1 MSNKLQNVKA
11 NKELLAGTHSTQ
23 TRKSFGYT
31 GEGTTSKR
39 AVGDIWIEKDSA
51 GVEYKIEQK
60 NGFRTKTPLNS
71 ILKQVRDI
79 MSVPKE
85 CPCCKKK
92 MRDDEKALNFKMY
105 FKRKKCFECVLK
117 EETAIRLQG
126 QEAWEEYSRKI
137 MLANAEAWLADTD
150 KEVEILRNS
159 LKVQFTQNADGG
171 LEEWDQSSFF
181 GKFDNDYQELRKT
194 IIPNLKG
201 ENGDSQKSN

>member
-1 MSNKLQNVKA
+1 MSNKLQNIKA
-11 NKELLAGTHSTQ
+11 NKELLAGTHKSQ

-31 GEGTTSKR
+31 GEGTISKR
-39 AVGDIWIEKDSA
+39 AIGDIWIEKDPIS

-71 ILKQVRDI
+71 ILQQVRNI
-79 MSVPKE
+79 MSVPNE

-92 MRDDEKALNFKMY
+92 MRDEEKSLNFKMY
-105 FKRKKCFECVLK
+105 FKHKKCFECVIK
-117 EETAIRLQG
+117 EETMIRLKG
-126 QEAWEEYSRKI
+126 QEAWEEYSRKF

-171 LEEWDQSSFF
+171 LEEWDQSAFF
-181 GKFDNDYQELRKT
+181 EKFDKDYQELRKT
-194 IIPNLKG
+194 IITNLKG
-201 ENGDSQKSN
+201 ENGNS

>member
-1 MSNKLQNVKA
+1 MLDLYDSYKA
-11 NKELLAGTHSTQ
+11 DKDIFSEIPGGTKVS
-23 TRKSFGYT
+23 SF
-31 GEGTTSKR
+31 
-39 AVGDIWIEKDSA
+39 
-51 GVEYKIEQK
+51 
-60 NGFRTKTPLNS
+60 
-71 ILKQVRDI
+71 
-79 MSVPKE
+79 
-85 CPCCKKK
+85 
-92 MRDDEKALNFKMY
+92 
-105 FKRKKCFECVLK
+105 LK
-117 EETAIRLQG
+117 EETIIRLQG

-194 IIPNLKG
+194 IITNLKG